1 MGHALAAARPIE
13 LSADPRF
20 ALRVKRL
27 GLTSLVAL
35 GIIWALAMAT
45 LNAPPLIGAALAA
58 GWILMPAVLFASL
71 ARPRL
76 RYALVAPASLVGAG
90 LLAVSVAWLPV
101 APLPALGWLLMTA
114 GVALG
119 GLLGI
124 WFWFRLLPVPP
135 GLDDPYSTGRWALI
149 GLHIALIVV
158 GMVLAATALFS

>member
-1 MGHALAAARPIE
+1 
-13 LSADPRF
+13 
-20 ALRVKRL
+20 
-27 GLTSLVAL
+27 
-35 GIIWALAMAT
+35 
-45 LNAPPLIGAALAA
+45 
-58 GWILMPAVLFASL
+58 
-71 ARPRL
+71 
-76 RYALVAPASLVGAG
+76 

-135 GLDDPYSTGRWALI
+135 ALDDPYSTGRWALI